1 MVFEISHN
9 SAQRIFK
16 DGFQARIDNF
26 VTTLSRRIIMIGTLI
41 NCIAVI
47 LGSLLGITLGKLY
60 TEEMKEITTKAI
72 GLITITIGIQ
82 MSLAFTLSN
91 SQFLVMMFSLVIG
104 SIIGVILQIE
114 ESIQRFGDWLKT
126 RAKRTES
133 TFVEGFVVA
142 SIIYE
147 TGPMAILGAIK
158 DGVNQE
164 IDLLLIKSGLDGI
177 MSIALSA
184 SMGIGVIFS
193 IIPIAL
199 YQGSITILAFILGSE
214 LNSTVQSMIYAVGGV
229 LILGLGIRILEIKDI
244 PVGNMVPSILLVI
257 PFTLILE
264 FIQSLL

>member
-1 MVFEISHN
+1 M
-9 SAQRIFK
+9 
-16 DGFQARIDNF
+16 
-26 VTTLSRRIIMIGTLI
+26 LGTII

-47 LGSLLGITLGKLY
+47 IGSFLGITLGKLY

-72 GLITITIGIQ
+72 GLITIIIGIQ

-104 SIIGVILQIE
+104 AIIGVILQIE
-114 ESIQRFGDWLKT
+114 ENIKRFGDWLKS
-126 RAKRTES
+126 RAKSSES

-177 MSIALSA
+177 MSIALTA

-193 IIPIAL
+193 IIPMVL
-199 YQGSITILAFILGSE
+199 YQGSITILAFLLGSE
-214 LNSTVQSMIYAVGGV
+214 LSSTVHSMIYAVGGE
-229 LILGLGIRILEIKDI
+229 LILGLGIRILEIKEI

-264 FIQSLL
+264 FIQKLL

>member
-1 MVFEISHN
+1 
-9 SAQRIFK
+9 
-16 DGFQARIDNF
+16 
-26 VTTLSRRIIMIGTLI
+26 MIGTLI

-114 ESIQRFGDWLKT
+114 ERIQRFGDWLKT

-164 IDLLLIKSGLDGI
+164 IDL
-177 MSIALSA
+177 
-184 SMGIGVIFS
+184 
-193 IIPIAL
+193 
-199 YQGSITILAFILGSE
+199 
-214 LNSTVQSMIYAVGGV
+214 
-229 LILGLGIRILEIKDI
+229 
-244 PVGNMVPSILLVI
+244 
-257 PFTLILE
+257 
-264 FIQSLL
+264 

>member
-1 MVFEISHN
+1 M
-9 SAQRIFK
+9 
-16 DGFQARIDNF
+16 
-26 VTTLSRRIIMIGTLI
+26 LGTII

-82 MSLAFTLSN
+82 MSLASSLTEV
-91 SQFLVMMFSLVIG
+91 QFLIMLFSLVIG
-104 SIIGVILQIE
+104 AIIGAILQIE
-114 ESIQRFGDWLKT
+114 KNIDRFGNWLKS
-126 RAKRTES
+126 RARSSES

-158 DGVNQE
+158 DGLNQD

-177 MSIALSA
+177 MSIALAA

-193 IIPIAL
+193 IIPMAL
-199 YQGSITILAFILGSE
+199 YQGSITILVTLLGSE
-214 LNSTVQSMIYAVGGV
+214 LSSTIQSMVYAVGGI
-229 LILGLGIRILEIKDI
+229 LILGLGIRILEIKEI
-244 PVGNMVPSILLVI
+244 PVGNMIPSILIVI
-257 PFTLILE
+257 PFTLIVE
-264 FIQSLL
+264 SIQNLI